1 MGAYH
6 RPESAPIIEEL
17 CCLLKNVNMEPL
29 FANSAEAD
37 YPEEHY
43 SHLLGNMSALH
54 LLSVN
59 DVNGLSNTLQECFTV
74 EDNDLVQSDEV
85 EMVLQRE
92 NCSSAF
98 DENREESEEV
108 AQDFNNNDMEIG
120 HLSSDDENEIQP
132 LRQSVLLD
140 HFKPALNTEDEVDSM
155 VREEGV

>member
-37 YPEEHY
+37 YPTATFLEICQHY
-43 SHLLGNMSALH
+43 TCF
-54 LLSVN
+54 LSII
-59 DVNGLSNTLQECFTV
+59 GLSNTLQEWFTV
-74 EDNDLVQSDEV
+74 EDYDLVQSDEV

-92 NCSSAF
+92 NCSSAS
-98 DENREESEEV
+98 DKNREESEEV

-120 HLSSDDENEIQP
+120 HLSSDDENEI

>member
-1 MGAYH
+1 
-6 RPESAPIIEEL
+6 
-17 CCLLKNVNMEPL
+17 
-29 FANSAEAD
+29 
-37 YPEEHY
+37 
-43 SHLLGNMSALH
+43 MSALH

-59 DVNGLSNTLQECFTV
+59 DVNGLSNTLQEWFTV